1 LFLLLRDF
9 IGYKQALHPNFR
21 EFEGLAE
28 PMTEVSTQAG
38 ASFERPDPEP
48 ATIKHISII
57 IPVYNEEGSLKELKA
72 QIDRAVE
79 SAPEIGDFEIIFVDD
94 GSSDGSWPIIKE
106 IARDDDRVTAIR
118 LRRNFG
124 KAMALDVGVHA
135 ASADIVFTMDADLQD
150 DPGEIPKLLAKL
162 DEGYDV
168 VSGWKRA
175 RHDPLSK
182 RLPSKLFN
190 LTTATLTGIRMQDF
204 NCGFK
209 VYRREVFDS
218 FVLYGELHRY
228 IPVLAHA
235 AGYRVGEMPVVHH
248 PRKHGVSKYG
258 ARRYARGLL
267 DLLTTLTITRY
278 VRRPGHLFGGIGLIF
293 SGLGVVILTYLSFLR
308 LVLGEGIGSRPLL
321 SFGGLLM
328 VVGVQ
333 FLMFGMLA
341 ELLVHR
347 TEPISPRSAV
357 AEVLKWRNGST
368 KAQ

>member
-1 LFLLLRDF
+1 MID
-9 IGYKQALHPNFR
+9 
-21 EFEGLAE
+21 
-28 PMTEVSTQAG
+28 VSTQAG
-38 ASFERPDPEP
+38 AILEG
-48 ATIKHISII
+48 ATVSPKAMKNISII
-57 IPVYNEEGSLKELKA
+57 VPVYNEEGSLRELKA
-72 QIDRAVE
+72 QIDRAISE
-79 SAPEIGDFEIIFVDD
+79 APEIGELELIFVDD
-94 GSSDGSWPIIKE
+94 GSSDGSWQIIKE
-106 IARDDDRVTAIR
+106 ITRDDDRVTAIR

-124 KAMALDVGVHA
+124 KAMALDVGVHT

-150 DPGEIPKLLAKL
+150 DPAEIPKLLAKL

-168 VSGWKRA
+168 VSGWKRT
-175 RHDPLSK
+175 RHDPISK

-190 LTTATLTGIRMQDF
+190 LTTASLTGIRMQDF

-235 AGYRVGEMPVVHH
+235 AGYRVGEMAVVHH
-248 PRKHGVSKYG
+248 PRKFGVSKYG
-258 ARRYARGLL
+258 VRRYARGLL

-278 VRRPGHLFGGIGLIF
+278 VRRPGHLFGGVGLIF

-321 SFGGLLM
+321 TFGGLLV

-357 AEVLKWRNGST
+357 AET
-368 KAQ
+368 IKARERLE